1 MTAAV
6 VAGST
11 GLVVQS
17 PPLSSQYPH
26 LTHLQGSQMLSQ
38 LLAHPSIS
46 TVHAYTRRDLPN
58 PTASSKLHPLTS
70 PDTSAWPSLFPTSA
84 NPKVF
89 LSGLATTFSAA
100 GSLAA
105 QRAIDVDLNYAL
117 ALAAKASGVDTY
129 VLISVGFAHARS
141 WLGPYV
147 RMKGELE
154 DKIAALGF
162 KHTVFVRPG
171 VIVGRRAPDQVRV
184 VEAAFQGVARAVG
197 RLGGAWRDGWAQ
209 DDVVI
214 ARAAV
219 RGAVECVEGRRA
231 EGVWVM
237 GAREIVR
244 LGRVGKGESR

>member
-1 MTAAV
+1 
-6 VAGST
+6 
-11 GLVVQS
+11 
-17 PPLSSQYPH
+17 
-26 LTHLQGSQMLSQ
+26 MLSQ

-70 PDTSAWPSLFPTSA
+70 PSISAWPSLFPASSSSSA
-84 NPKVF
+84 NARVF

-105 QRAIDVDLNYAL
+105 QRSIDVDLNYAL
-117 ALAAKASGVDTY
+117 ALAAKASGVETY
-129 VLISVGFAHARS
+129 VLISVGFANARS

-162 KHTVFVRPG
+162 KHTIFVRPG

-184 VEAAFQGVARAVG
+184 VEAAFQGAARAVG

-219 RGAVECVEGRRA
+219 RGALECVEGRRG